1 MGRARSQRARSA
13 KQPAGAAAALRRAA
27 AATATAAATAAAPDD
42 GFRGGGR
49 AEVPLWDPHPPLP
62 VLELLLLLNEPFN
75 HSLQLWP
82 I

>member
-1 MGRARSQRARSA
+1 MGRARSQREARSN
-13 KQPAGAAAALRRAA
+13 PLVRRPRCGAPLPPPPLPLPPLPRRTTVSAVV
-27 AATATAAATAAAPDD
+27 
-42 GFRGGGR
+42 GR